1 MPSST
6 VRPEEAG
13 RPPLLGAAPPQRASV
28 RAAAPTKHHLESHK
42 LPNWCRDLVSQG
54 LAASRHQHRASE
66 DKGADTLLA
75 PRSVV
80 GQSEAKDWRQP
91 IARPGGILVSGT
103 GQKVKERTKPHNSKG
118 FNKISEPKQ
127 S

>member
-1 MPSST
+1 M
-6 VRPEEAG
+6 
-13 RPPLLGAAPPQRASV
+13 
-28 RAAAPTKHHLESHK
+28 
-42 LPNWCRDLVSQG
+42 
-54 LAASRHQHRASE
+54 
-66 DKGADTLLA
+66 LA

-118 FNKISEPKQ
+118 FNKISELKQ